1 MPILTTGYRKGPE
14 ACLIPFFQPITLCM
28 DITVQELKERIDK
41 GESPLMIDVRESFE
55 WDQQHLPGVKMISLG
70 SLPHQLDEIADL
82 KDREI
87 VVICRSGG
95 RSGNAAAFLRQNG
108 FQHVRNLTGG
118 LLAWKAKIDPEF
130 DIE

>member
-1 MPILTTGYRKGPE
+1 MPILTTGYRNGPE
-14 ACLIPFFQPITLCM
+14 ACLIPIFQPITLCM

-95 RSGNAAAFLRQNG
+95 RSGNAAAYLRQNG

>member
-1 MPILTTGYRKGPE
+1 
-14 ACLIPFFQPITLCM
+14 M

-95 RSGNAAAFLRQNG
+95 RSGNAAAYLRQNG